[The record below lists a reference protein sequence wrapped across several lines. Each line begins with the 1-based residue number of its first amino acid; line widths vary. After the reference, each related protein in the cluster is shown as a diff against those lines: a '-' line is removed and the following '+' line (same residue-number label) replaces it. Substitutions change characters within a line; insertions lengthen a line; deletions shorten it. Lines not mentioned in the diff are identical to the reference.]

1 MREKM
6 LTLVLCLV
14 VFVLTAV
21 FAGASISVAQTDI
34 DQKSN
39 DWGKSSLNEIHAVR
53 SIIYKWINAW
63 KSKDFAGYMS
73 YYSPEF
79 RSGTLDYHGW
89 RVKKTMLF
97 NRPGLIFLEISNLLI
112 FIEGKEAK
120 VSFLQDYTDAYLAD
134 VGEKNMKLIR
144 LNDSWKIISEE
155 WKPISGN

>member
-1 MREKM
+1 MRKKI
-6 LTLVLCLV
+6 LALVLCLV

-21 FAGASISVAQTDI
+21 FAVASINVAQTDI
-34 DQKSN
+34 DKKSN
-39 DWGKSSLNEIHAVR
+39 DWEKSSLNEIHAVR
-53 SIIYKWINAW
+53 SIIFKWINAW
-63 KSKDFAGYMS
+63 KSKDLAGYMS

-89 RVKKTMLF
+89 RVKKTKLF
-97 NRPGLIFLEISNLLI
+97 KRPGVIFLEISNLLI

-134 VGEKNMKLIR
+134 VGEKNMKLIK

>member
-1 MREKM
+1 MRKKM
-6 LTLVLCLV
+6 LILVLCLV

-21 FAGASISVAQTDI
+21 FAVASISVAQTDV
-34 DQKSN
+34 DKKSN

-53 SIIYKWINAW
+53 SIIVKWINAW
-63 KSKDFAGYMS
+63 QSRDLAGYMS

-79 RSGTLDYHGW
+79 RSGKLDYHGW
-89 RVKKTMLF
+89 QIKKTKLF
-97 NRPGLIFLEISNLLI
+97 KRPGVIFLEISNLLI

-134 VGEKNMKLIR
+134 VGEKNMKLIK

-155 WKPISGN
+155 WKPINGN